1 MEVPREWGA
10 ADGNQNYNSVTCFAH
25 LSLQALVL
33 AGLGGLPLV
42 GTSATVL
49 LGVEGAVNG
58 AADVLVLDLLAP
70 ELLGALGGDA
80 AGLLLADLPAAS
92 GLGAGLGDSLVLH
105 PLLVV
110 AEQGE
115 LRGRHLGISEDRE
128 DIGNALTASG
138 VVELGVGGVEGNG
151 VDALPHAGDAL
162 GVNSVGEGAVHGLVA
177 AVGEAGL
184 HLINVSFLDGGS
196 GGVLAVGDIHA
207 LSLVGVLG
215 GPDAGSI
222 HLAGFLP
229 VDHVACDLGLRSD
242 GGGRRPGGG
251 GGVDIVVARFAND
264 IVVPHAG
271 LDIID
276 NTLLQFRDLV
286 PGDALVDARP

>member
-128 DIGNALTASG
+128 DIGNALAASG
-138 VVELGVGGVEGNG
+138 VVELGIGGVEGNG

-184 HLINVSFLDGGS
+184 HIVDVRGLGWRGGELAVRDEHALPFL
-196 GGVLAVGDIHA
+196 GVLF
-207 LSLVGVLG
+207 
-215 GPDAGSI
+215 GPDA
-222 HLAGFLP
+222 LRDLLTLLLP
-229 VDHVACDLGLRSD
+229 SVATAVNFDFFNGCQGREVCVLLEFFFEAFYALGL
-242 GGGRRPGGG
+242 
-251 GGVDIVVARFAND
+251 VI
-264 IVVPHAG
+264 PHAS
-271 LDIID
+271 LNIFND
-276 NTLLQFRDLV
+276 TFL
-286 PGDALVDARP
+286 